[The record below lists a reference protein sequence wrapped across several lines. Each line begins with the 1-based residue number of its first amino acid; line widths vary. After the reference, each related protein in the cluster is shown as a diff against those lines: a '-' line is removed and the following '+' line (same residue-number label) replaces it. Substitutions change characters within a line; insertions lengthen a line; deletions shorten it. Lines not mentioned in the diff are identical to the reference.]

1 MYLSEITIENFRCFG
16 EGKERFVLSLK
27 PGLTALVGENDS
39 GKSAVIDALRFALGT
54 ADREWL
60 RLEDTDFHIKE
71 AEANGEKKSSETIRI
86 VCKFEFPSEEENTE
100 AKTGREERAFP
111 EYLTYE
117 GDKAVLYVHW
127 TAQKSKRSGRSFH
140 KIEVHSG
147 KDGKGPIIVQE
158 VRDLLRATYLRP
170 LRDAEHALSAGQGS
184 RLSQILRQVFPEEEG
199 KQIVDQ
205 IDQTIED
212 WQEIKKNTQS
222 INKSLEK
229 MDLANGPSSAQIRIG
244 GAATDALRV
253 RRLLERLE
261 LRREDLGKVGLGSD
275 NLLFMAAELL
285 LLAQQGEVQLGEAQ
299 QGGARQGEAR
309 RGEVGNK
316 LLLIEEPEA
325 HLHPQRQLRLMKFLQ
340 EQAEKKGVQIIVTTH
355 SPNLTSVIDL
365 NNMVI
370 LHGGRA
376 FPLREGKTKLD
387 KSDYRFLQR
396 FLDVTKAN
404 LFFAR
409 GVMIVEGDAENI
421 LLPTLASL
429 LGCDFT
435 EHGVSIVNVGGVGLR
450 RYARIFQRDDPNERL
465 EIPVACV
472 TDMDVMPDCA
482 PYIIGKVGEGRIP
495 DVNKRRWHI
504 ESDFGDSSELGTL
517 DAWRQKIEDKAS
529 GQCVRT
535 FVADKW
541 TLEYD
546 LAYAGLARE
555 VYIAAWLAK
564 KDKGIDEGKIGEAI
578 EAFSREKLN
587 EKDGEVLASHV
598 YAMFAKDGV
607 SKAIAAQY
615 LAEILEDEIKEQKMT
630 KQIAEERKKENKPLT
645 CETLQDNL
653 PSYLVEAIK
662 YVTRSQ
668 SCSPCSPSEEEGR
681 DDA

>member
-16 EGKERFVLSLK
+16 EGEERFVLSLR

-54 ADREWL
+54 VDREWL

-86 VCKFEFPSEEENTE
+86 VCKFEFPSEEGNTE
-100 AKTGREERAFP
+100 TKTREERAFP

-147 KDGKGPIIVQE
+147 KDGQGPIIVPE

-199 KQIVDQ
+199 KQIADE
-205 IDQTIED
+205 IDQTIEG
-212 WQEIKKNTQS
+212 WQEIEKNTRS
-222 INKSLEK
+222 INQSLEK
-229 MDLANGPSSAQIRIG
+229 MDLANGPSPARIRIG

-261 LRREDLGKVGLGSD
+261 LRREDLGKAGLGSD

-285 LLAQQGEVQLGEAQ
+285 LLAQP
-299 QGGARQGEAR
+299 
-309 RGEVGNK
+309 GEVGNK

-340 EQAEKKGVQIIVTTH
+340 EQAEEKGVQIIVTTH
-355 SPNLTSVIDL
+355 SPNLASVIDL

-376 FPLREGKTKLD
+376 FPLREGETKLD

-450 RYARIFQRDDPNERL
+450 RYARIFQRDKSSGERL

-472 TDMDVMPDCA
+472 TDLDLMPACA
-482 PYIIGKVGEGRIP
+482 PAIIGKVGSKHKGNLSQEEIKE
-495 DVNKRRWHI
+495 KRRNI
-504 ESDFGDSSELGTL
+504 YD
-517 DAWRQKIEDKAS
+517 RAS
-529 GQCVRT
+529 GQCVCT
-535 FVADKW
+535 FIANEW

-546 LAYAGLARE
+546 LAYAGLAME
-555 VYIAAWLAK
+555 VYTAAWLAK
-564 KDKGIDEGKIGEAI
+564 KDKGIDKDKIEKAIGEYGT
-578 EAFSREKLN
+578 KLGAYKN
-587 EKDGEVLASHV
+587 EREVLASHV
-598 YAMFAKDGV
+598 YAMFAKDGA

-630 KQIAEERKKENKPLT
+630 EQIAEERKKENKPLT
-645 CETLQDNL
+645 RETLQDNL
-653 PSYLVEAIK
+653 PSYLVEAIE

-668 SCSPCSPSEEEGR
+668 SCSPCPPSEEEGR